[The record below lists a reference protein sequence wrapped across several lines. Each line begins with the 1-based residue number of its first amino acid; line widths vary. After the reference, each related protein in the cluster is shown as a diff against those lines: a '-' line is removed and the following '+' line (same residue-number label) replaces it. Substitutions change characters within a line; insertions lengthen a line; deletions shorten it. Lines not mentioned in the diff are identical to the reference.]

1 MTKVL
6 PQDLEAKIEKAKAPI
21 DRLDRDYKQAQHELN
36 AKITEAQ
43 RSSQELNMNVDRLES
58 INKAVER
65 YESLLTH
72 VVIHPHVSIHSYV
85 RNKSAKALKECA
97 ENIEH
102 FQTEIKDLV
111 AAIEDARD
119 VISKL
124 DKEIN
129 ESGAAVTNLRSN
141 IRLRRLIR
149 DIAATQHEIDSHDM
163 DEAAKAKRT
172 FEDQYKVL
180 KAQESELQS
189 RVYFCG
195 IMLTCFQSNIF
206 LYSMLILRVS

>member
-43 RSSQELNMNVDRLES
+43 RSSQELNMN
-58 INKAVER
+58 
-65 YESLLTH
+65 
-72 VVIHPHVSIHSYV
+72 
-85 RNKSAKALKECA
+85 
-97 ENIEH
+97 
-102 FQTEIKDLV
+102 

-195 IMLTCFQSNIF
+195 IMLTCFQSNPF